1 MNPVFIYQN
10 EADFKNNKFSIDF
23 NDDENRYVVDFSTDK
38 KYYFCTL
45 NAIIEK
51 DFEKISTLNKTNFIT
66 SLSTKSNELLT
77 KGSNHQNDIDQITTE
92 VNDIFNIPELDSQN
106 YKLYLNDEIIKENS
120 YEYEFFDDK
129 TKKFKKAAIYSPF
142 SHFIKGFI
150 FKGETSAT
158 SNNTIVIRLDA
169 QTQKIITSFLV
180 DEKLKDKITNRLYRD
195 ANSKFVLK
203 QGSTSKQWFMLTPSL
218 HLRALEYQLIYNDID
233 FHADKF
239 YKFLFYDER
248 FHDEFQKKF
257 KVIGTKISLIFRGQE
272 QPFIIN
278 NDHSQIVR
286 NWDFLIPAFNDGT
299 KTPFTNSILK
309 DCTFLGKYNLDDED
323 KRQIE
328 KYYPNFCFKN
338 LFKVVSRSKKGNRT
352 QFDEDNIF
360 FIGDKRSNIFD
371 FKKNLVTVKNSNNKY
386 KDFLKSNGDIFFK
399 TSVIDLPKTLDKTEE
414 IFDEKVLEI
423 KKLVKD
429 IGKVN
434 FDNIEQLN
442 LSLYDRSNLIK
453 ETYFQRLNKHIQI
466 YGITI
471 LKRKDEGRIL
481 TIKNS
486 ILFKTN
492 RNVFKNELLFDLSYL
507 EDEKIVK
514 TIDDKIHNISI
525 LVIEKE
531 KEMEKIEK
539 EIEIF
544 GFQSFDKFKKL
555 NPVDTKITDI
565 EVRNK
570 LIWKENRKI
579 KYRFSPRSI
588 FFSAQ
593 IINETEVIFLAVNGL
608 NEARDVSLNGK
619 FFKCIGIIFTN
630 EIDQ

>member
-23 NDDENRYVVDFSTDK
+23 NNDENRYVVDFSTDK

-51 DFEKISTLNKTNFIT
+51 DFEKISTSNKTNFIT

-77 KGSNHQNDIDQITTE
+77 KGSNHENDIDQITTE

-120 YEYEFFDDK
+120 YEYEFFHDK

-142 SHFIKGFI
+142 SHFKNGFI

-158 SNNTIVIRLDA
+158 SNNTIVVRLDA

-195 ANSKFVLK
+195 ANSKFVLE
-203 QGSTSKQWFMLTPSL
+203 QGSTSKQWFMLAPSL
-218 HLRALEYQLIYNDID
+218 HLRALEYQLINNDID

-257 KVIGTKISLIFRGQE
+257 KVIGTKLSLIFRGQE

-338 LFKVVSRSKKGNRT
+338 LVKVVSHSKKTNRT
-352 QFDEDNIF
+352 QFDEDDIF
-360 FIGDKRSNIFD
+360 FFGDKRSNIFD
-371 FKKNLVTVKNSNNKY
+371 FKKNLVTVKTSNNKN
-386 KDFLKSNGDIFFK
+386 KDFFKSNGDIFFK
-399 TSVIDLPKTLDKTEE
+399 TSVIDLPKTLDETEE

-434 FDNIEQLN
+434 FDSIEQLN

-481 TIKNS
+481 TIKNP

-525 LVIEKE
+525 LAIEKE

-555 NPVDTKITDI
+555 NPVDTKITDT
-565 EVRNK
+565 EVRNE
-570 LIWKENRKI
+570 LIWKEN
-579 KYRFSPRSI
+579 
-588 FFSAQ
+588 
-593 IINETEVIFLAVNGL
+593 
-608 NEARDVSLNGK
+608 
-619 FFKCIGIIFTN
+619 
-630 EIDQ
+630 

>member
-23 NDDENRYVVDFSTDK
+23 NDDKNCYVVDFSTDK

-51 DFEKISTLNKTNFIT
+51 DFEKISTSDKTNFIT

-142 SHFIKGFI
+142 SHFKNGFI

-195 ANSKFVLK
+195 ANSKFVLE
-203 QGSTSKQWFMLTPSL
+203 QGSTSKQWFMLAPSL

-257 KVIGTKISLIFRGQE
+257 KVIGTKLSLIFREQE

-278 NDHSQIVR
+278 NDNSQIVR

-338 LFKVVSRSKKGNRT
+338 LVKVVSRSKKTNRT
-352 QFDEDNIF
+352 QFDEDDIF
-360 FIGDKRSNIFD
+360 FIGDKKSNIFD

-386 KDFLKSNGDIFFK
+386 KDFLKSNGDI
-399 TSVIDLPKTLDKTEE
+399 
-414 IFDEKVLEI
+414 
-423 KKLVKD
+423 
-429 IGKVN
+429 
-434 FDNIEQLN
+434 
-442 LSLYDRSNLIK
+442 
-453 ETYFQRLNKHIQI
+453 
-466 YGITI
+466 
-471 LKRKDEGRIL
+471 
-481 TIKNS
+481 
-486 ILFKTN
+486 
-492 RNVFKNELLFDLSYL
+492 
-507 EDEKIVK
+507 
-514 TIDDKIHNISI
+514 
-525 LVIEKE
+525 
-531 KEMEKIEK
+531 
-539 EIEIF
+539 
-544 GFQSFDKFKKL
+544 
-555 NPVDTKITDI
+555 
-565 EVRNK
+565 
-570 LIWKENRKI
+570 
-579 KYRFSPRSI
+579 
-588 FFSAQ
+588 
-593 IINETEVIFLAVNGL
+593 
-608 NEARDVSLNGK
+608 
-619 FFKCIGIIFTN
+619 
-630 EIDQ
+630 

>member
-23 NDDENRYVVDFSTDK
+23 NNDENRYVVDFSTDK

-51 DFEKISTLNKTNFIT
+51 DFEKISTSNKTNFIT

-77 KGSNHQNDIDQITTE
+77 KGSNHENDIDQITTE

-106 YKLYLNDEIIKENS
+106 YKLYLNDEIIEENS
-120 YEYEFFDDK
+120 YEYEFFHDK

-142 SHFIKGFI
+142 SHFKNGFI

-158 SNNTIVIRLDA
+158 SNNTIVVRLDA

-195 ANSKFVLK
+195 ENSKFVLE
-203 QGSTSKQWFMLTPSL
+203 QGSTSKQWFMLAPSL
-218 HLRALEYQLIYNDID
+218 HLRALEYQLINNDID

-257 KVIGTKISLIFRGQE
+257 KVIGTKLSLIFRGQE

-286 NWDFLIPAFNDGT
+286 NWDFSIPAFNDGT
-299 KTPFTNSILK
+299 KTSFTNSILK

-338 LFKVVSRSKKGNRT
+338 LVKVVSHSKKTNRT
-352 QFDEDNIF
+352 QFDEDDIF
-360 FIGDKRSNIFD
+360 FFGDKRSNIFD
-371 FKKNLVTVKNSNNKY
+371 FKKNLVTVKTSNNKN
-386 KDFLKSNGDIFFK
+386 KDFFKSNGDIFFK
-399 TSVIDLPKTLDKTEE
+399 TSVIDLPKTLDETEE

-434 FDNIEQLN
+434 FDSIEQLN

-481 TIKNS
+481 TIKNP

-525 LVIEKE
+525 LAIEKE

-555 NPVDTKITDI
+555 NPVDTKITDT
-565 EVRNK
+565 EVRNE
-570 LIWKENRKI
+570 LIWKEN
-579 KYRFSPRSI
+579 
-588 FFSAQ
+588 
-593 IINETEVIFLAVNGL
+593 
-608 NEARDVSLNGK
+608 
-619 FFKCIGIIFTN
+619 
-630 EIDQ
+630 